1 MALPVLDT
9 NILLRH
15 LLQDHSQQSPQST
28 AYLARIERGAIK
40 VRSADTVVFETVF
53 TLQRQYGVPKAEIRD
68 NLLPILELPGI
79 VLPGKRRLR
88 KVFDLYVDLN
98 LSFIDAYHAVLMR
111 HLRLDCIV
119 SFDKGFDRV
128 PGVTRMEPDEG

>member
-1 MALPVLDT
+1 MSAF
-9 NILLRH
+9 LRH
-15 LLQDHSQQSPQST
+15 GPDNPHPLSTRST
-28 AYLARIERGAIK
+28 ALMWEGNYNE
-40 VRSADTVVFETVF
+40 
-53 TLQRQYGVPKAEIRD
+53 Y
-68 NLLPILELPGI
+68 
-79 VLPGKRRLR
+79 GKRRLR